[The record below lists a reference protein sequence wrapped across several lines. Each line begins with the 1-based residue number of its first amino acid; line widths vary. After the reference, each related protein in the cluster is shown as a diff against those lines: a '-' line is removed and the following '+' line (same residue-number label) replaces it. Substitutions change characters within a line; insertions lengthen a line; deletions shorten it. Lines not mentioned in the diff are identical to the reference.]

1 MHLVIEA
8 DDAAHGHQLDE
19 AVVQGVHLQQRVRV
33 GLHERCNNGSS
44 SSNSSSSSSSSSS
57 RVRGVD
63 SGSVYCK
70 QSGVLTVGRRI
81 ANTNTYLTQ
90 TKKITRTIRTRT
102 GRQERCND
110 GGSSSSSSR
119 SLDVGS
125 ECCIANTAHNNG
137 DGDGDKNDQ
146 EDDRDTCWAQWAL
159 QERFVAQCMCVI
171 DTAVMTTAT
180 QMAMIMT
187 RVSDHRNV

>member
-90 TKKITRTIRTRT
+90 TKKITRTIRTLQSAAT
-102 GRQERCND
+102 
-110 GGSSSSSSR
+110 
-119 SLDVGS
+119 
-125 ECCIANTAHNNG
+125 TAAAAAAAAGHWMLAVN
-137 DGDGDKNDQ
+137 
-146 EDDRDTCWAQWAL
+146 AAL
-159 QERFVAQCMCVI
+159 Q
-171 DTAVMTTAT
+171 TPHTTMM
-180 QMAMIMT
+180 MAMVTKMT
-187 RVSDHRNV
+187 KRMTGTRAGRNGRCKNVSSHSACVS